1 MAAVA
6 HESAG
11 VDDAGAAVAVAAVAH
26 DAASVDDAVAAVA
39 VAAVAHEAAGV
50 DDAGAAVL
58 AVAEATQKAAAEPAE
73 AANNGDSKYARPQRE
88 SRGTAFIQNIG
99 AEFLRHFLALT
110 AH

>member
-1 MAAVA
+1 MA
-6 HESAG
+6 HEAAG
-11 VDDAGAAVAVAAVAH
+11 VDDAGPAVAVAAVAH